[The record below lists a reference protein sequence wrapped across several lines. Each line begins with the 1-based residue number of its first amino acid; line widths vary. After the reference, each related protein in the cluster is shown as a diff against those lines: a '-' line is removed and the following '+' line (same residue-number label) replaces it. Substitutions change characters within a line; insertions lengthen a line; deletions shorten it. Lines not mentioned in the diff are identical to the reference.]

1 MQCGLRRDVLG
12 SKHFLPISEEVFKSV
27 RDARAR
33 SIRAVE
39 IEEKL
44 DMVLQ
49 NYIEY
54 EHELLQITLRN
65 ALFATGG
72 WFEFRDII
80 HDINRRLANLL
91 STTRLYLDHLRHD
104 AGPLFDAAGSDA
116 KALSAITSEEYDGR
130 LGYRVMEALRN
141 YVQHRGL
148 PLHSTRLIHPK

>member
-54 EHELLQITLRN
+54 EHELLQMV
-65 ALFATGG
+65 
-72 WFEFRDII
+72 
-80 HDINRRLANLL
+80 
-91 STTRLYLDHLRHD
+91 
-104 AGPLFDAAGSDA
+104 
-116 KALSAITSEEYDGR
+116 
-130 LGYRVMEALRN
+130 RVPR
-141 YVQHRGL
+141 Y
-148 PLHSTRLIHPK
+148 HSRYQSSVS